1 MVDRYG
7 PPEVVRVA
15 DVPRPDPR
23 AGEVLVRVHS
33 VAVTSGDA
41 RIRAARFPRDLAAPA
56 RLALGIRRPRRS
68 ILGSS
73 FSGVVEAV
81 GPGVTDVSPGDEVCG
96 MSGTRMGAH
105 AEFLVVP
112 APKLVRT
119 PSGVC
124 HDDAA
129 GVLFGAGRCTTCG
142 QGIGR
147 TRHRRA
153 GQRCVRSSGDQ
164 HGAASP
170 ALRCDGDRGDERIER
185 GVGAAGLGAE
195 HVIDHTSEELTEV
208 AERFD
213 VVLDTVG
220 NLTIRSGRQL
230 LREGGV
236 LQLTGREPVAA
247 ARARRR
253 GGRQLARATR
263 GHPASCWTWLTDG
276 ELTVVHDRSYDLDHI
291 VNTLPTRGHRTQGRN
306 VMMCTHRGVQPTV
319 TSDDPSRPTALSW
332 RIAHRDDGSPSVA
345 ISTRARVSAWW

>member
-1 MVDRYG
+1 MRAAVVDRYG

-41 RIRAARFPRDLAAPA
+41 RIRAARFPPGFGPPA

-112 APKLVRT
+112 AAKLVRT

-129 GVLFGAGRCTTCG
+129 GVLFGGTTALYYLRDKASVG
-142 QGIGR
+142 PGTTVLVNGASGAVGTNAVQLA
-147 TRHRRA
+147 RHF
-153 GQRCVRSSGDQ
+153 
-164 HGAASP
+164 GATVTAVTSASNV
-170 ALRCDGDRGDERIER
+170 AL
-185 GVGAAGLGAE
+185 VTGLGAE

-236 LQLTGREPVAA
+236 LQLAVASLWQLLRAHGDVAA
-247 ARARRR
+247 GSSPERPEDIRVLLDLVA
-253 GGRQLARATR
+253 
-263 GHPASCWTWLTDG
+263 DG
-276 ELTVVHDRSYDLDHI
+276 ELTVVHDRSYDLDHMVDAYRRVDTGHKVGNVI
-291 VNTLPTRGHRTQGRN
+291 VHP
-306 VMMCTHRGVQPTV
+306 
-319 TSDDPSRPTALSW
+319 
-332 RIAHRDDGSPSVA
+332 
-345 ISTRARVSAWW
+345 